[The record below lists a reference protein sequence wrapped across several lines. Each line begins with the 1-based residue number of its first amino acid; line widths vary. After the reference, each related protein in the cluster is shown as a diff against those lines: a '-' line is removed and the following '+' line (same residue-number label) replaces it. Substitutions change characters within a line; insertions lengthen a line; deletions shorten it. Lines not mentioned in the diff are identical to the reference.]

1 MTKIQNSRQIKK
13 PELVSPAGDWSSLYS
28 AIEAGCDSV
37 YFGIKGINMRNLATN
52 FDILEIKKV
61 VELLHA
67 NKKKAYLAL
76 NVIVYDKE
84 ISKVKKILQEAKKAK
99 VDGVILWDMAVFSLA
114 KELGLGIHL
123 STQASVSNLLALKKY
138 SKLGVKR
145 VVLARECRLSDI
157 KNIIRSIKKEKINCE
172 IEAFIHGAMCISISG
187 RCFLSQYSFAK
198 SANRG
203 ECLQPCRREF
213 VITDT
218 QNDSQYII
226 GQDYL
231 LSPKDLCTID
241 FIDDLIKAGI
251 NAFKI
256 EGRIR
261 SPEYIKV
268 VTGVYRRAI
277 DAFFANKLDKELK
290 ETLKNE
296 LKAVYNRGF
305 STGFYLSDPSEDLCR
320 ELGSTHEKVYAGEI
334 IKFYKKINVAEVL
347 VRNEPIKK
355 GDQILCMGKN
365 TPASFAVASDIQI
378 NHEFVPKLKKG
389 EKGGVRVPFVLK
401 RKDKV
406 FIWRKKNANS
416 D

>member
-1 MTKIQNSRQIKK
+1 
-13 PELVSPAGDWSSLYS
+13 
-28 AIEAGCDSV
+28 
-37 YFGIKGINMRNLATN
+37 MRNLAAN

-61 VELLHA
+61 MEVLHK
-67 NKKKAYLAL
+67 NKRKGYLAL

-84 ISKVKKILQEAKKAK
+84 INKVEKILQEAKKAK

-114 KELGLGIHL
+114 KKLGLVIHL

-138 SKLGVKR
+138 SELGVKR
-145 VVLARECRLSDI
+145 VVLAREVRLADI
-157 KNIIRSIKKEKINCE
+157 KNIIRAIKKEKINCE
-172 IEAFIHGAMCISISG
+172 IEAFIHGAMCVSISG

-213 VITDT
+213 LIADI
-218 QNDSQYII
+218 QDDAQYII

-241 FIDDLIKAGI
+241 FIDELIKAGI

-268 VTGVYRRAI
+268 ISGVYRKAI
-277 DAFFANKLDKELK
+277 DAFFANKLDKDLKEKLNKELK
-290 ETLKNE
+290 T
-296 LKAVYNRGF
+296 VYNRGF
-305 STGFYLSDPSEDLCR
+305 SSGFYWGQPDNEKCR
-320 ELGSTHEKVYAGEI
+320 ELENTHEKVYAGEV

-347 VRNEPIKK
+347 IRNEPIKK

-365 TPASFAVASDIQI
+365 TPASFAAVGDIQI
-378 NHEFVPKLKKG
+378 NHEFVDSIERGQRAGLKL
-389 EKGGVRVPFVLK
+389 PFIAK
-401 RKDKV
+401 RNDKV
-406 FIWRKKNANS
+406 FIWRKKEQ
-416 D
+416 

>member
-1 MTKIQNSRQIKK
+1 MKMKKQVKK
-13 PELVSPAGDWSSLYS
+13 PELVAPAGDWTALRS

-61 VELLHA
+61 VELLHRS
-67 NKKKAYLAL
+67 KKKGYLAL

-84 ISKVKKILQEAKKAK
+84 IGKVKKILQEAKKAK

-114 KELGLGIHL
+114 KKLGLKIHL

-138 SKLGVKR
+138 SELGVKR
-145 VVLARECRLSDI
+145 VVLARECGLADI
-157 KNIIRSIKKEKINCE
+157 KNIIRSIKKEKINCGV
-172 IEAFIHGAMCISISG
+172 EAFIHGAMCVSISG

-213 VITDT
+213 LISDT
-218 QNDSQYII
+218 QDDSQYVI
-226 GQDYL
+226 GQDYI

-277 DAFFANKLDKELK
+277 DAFFANKLDKALK
-290 ETLKNE
+290 ETLKRE
-296 LKAVYNRGF
+296 LKTVYNRGF
-305 STGFYLSDPSEDLCR
+305 SKGFYFNDPSKDLCR
-320 ELGSTHEKVYAGEI
+320 ELESTHEKVYVGEI

-365 TPASFAVASDIQI
+365 TPASFAKASDIQI
-378 NHEFVPKLKKG
+378 NHEFVDSIPRG
-389 EKGGVRVPFVLK
+389 QKGGLRLPFIAK

-406 FIWRKKNANS
+406 FIWRKKTTDS